1 MQLSA
6 GLLAWKESLV
16 HGVGLKDNVLNVIAL
31 FSPLICEKQMILKLK
46 QEEKGLVS
54 KMQFAE
60 NL

>member
-1 MQLSA
+1 
-6 GLLAWKESLV
+6 
-16 HGVGLKDNVLNVIAL
+16 VGLKDNVLNVIAL